1 MSPTVLILGAGPGI
15 GAHSASLFGVAGYN
29 VVTASRKLQ
38 DNTKS
43 GSYLELH
50 VDLAKPETI
59 RPLLQK
65 VKGFFG
71 HPDVV
76 IYNGAAMTL
85 GPAEDPLSTLSI
97 DTIEHDTAVNV
108 TSALMAAHEAV
119 KGWNEDPG
127 NSNKTFIYTGNR
139 QNVMADPKAL
149 TFGMAKTAAA
159 KMMWDCCTAYA
170 PKRYKYVSPVAR
182 CGVTRHRQKVIL
194 TR

>member
-1 MSPTVLILGAGPGI
+1 MSPTVLILAAGPGI
-15 GAHSASLFGVAGYN
+15 GAHSASLFGAAGYN
-29 VVTASRKLQ
+29 VVTASRRLQ
-38 DNTKS
+38 DNSKS
-43 GSYLELH
+43 RSHLEVHL
-50 VDLAKPETI
+50 DLARPESI
-59 RPLLQK
+59 RPLFRK

-85 GPAEDPLSTLSI
+85 GPVEDPLSILSL
-97 DTIEHDTAVNV
+97 DTIEHDTAVNI
-108 TSALMAAHEAV
+108 TSALIAAQEAV
-119 KGWNEDPG
+119 KGWNEESG

-170 PKRYKYVSPVAR
+170 PKGYKYASPLTKCCVSVNELQ
-182 CGVTRHRQKVIL
+182 TKKQY
-194 TR
+194 